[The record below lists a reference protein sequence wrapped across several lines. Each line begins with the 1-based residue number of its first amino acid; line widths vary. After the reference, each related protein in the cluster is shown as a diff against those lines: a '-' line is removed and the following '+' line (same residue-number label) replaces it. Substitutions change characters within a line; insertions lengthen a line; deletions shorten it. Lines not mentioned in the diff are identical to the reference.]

1 MAVVIRETHYSEA
14 VIDNVLIKT
23 IQMVQF
29 KGVTGCVCPPPPIQ
43 EAGP

>member
-29 KGVTGCVCPPPPIQ
+29 KGVTGCVPPPPIQ